1 MTSAFDL
8 HRRTQRVIAANP
20 ALSGTRK
27 TGLVIVLTGHG
38 KGKSTA
44 AFGMAWRA
52 IARNMKVGVVQFIGS
67 EPPCAELQ
75 TLGQQPLCEFKVF
88 GTGCDWEKPAR
99 TESRAHALAAW
110 LEAKRMMADP
120 AIQLLI
126 LDEVHPM
133 LHHQFLKL
141 DTVLRALQRRSAD
154 LHVVLTGRHAP
165 YELRDHAD
173 LVTDMQPAK
182 HPYPAICAQAGIEF

>member
-8 HRRTQRVIAANP
+8 HRRTQRVIEANP
-20 ALSGTRK
+20 GLSGTRK
-27 TGLVIVLTGHG
+27 AGLVIVLTGHG

-67 EPPCAELQ
+67 EQPCAEFL

-88 GTGCDWEKPAR
+88 GTGRDWERPAR
-99 TESRAHALAAW
+99 IESHAHALAAW
-110 LEAKRMMADP
+110 LDAKRMMADP
-120 AIQLLI
+120 DLNMLI
-126 LDEVHPM
+126 LDDIHPM
-133 LHHQFLKL
+133 LHHQFLNL
-141 DTVLRALQRRSAD
+141 DTVLRALQRRRAD

-165 YELRDHAD
+165 YELRDRAD

-182 HPYPAICAQAGIEF
+182 HPYPAVCAQAGIEF